1 MEILKNRVVNK
12 QDKVTPIELERLKF
26 SLKACAEEP
35 GDLELVA
42 STASVLMKIGN
53 DIDARLESQLY
64 LLRSLQ
70 EGGVLQ
76 NIVLDILCWCGWIPR
91 NYQHQILQRGKKAS
105 VLTTTLKRQYENDG
119 PKMERYNMEQT
130 LKAFV
135 MCVKTGRP
143 GAEWDM
149 KRMRNWLTACKFECT
164 SCIDPDEKGLMEK
177 LREFRD
183 GINKRK
189 DDVSCCL
196 VTLMAHGGKGVIK
209 TVLDERINLSDIF
222 EMFNNK
228 NCPALQKKPK
238 IFIIQACRGVRRDGG
253 VVQADGEPME
263 VNDSEKKRLPTFS
276 DYFIIYPTH
285 EGHIALRHPEDG
297 SVMIQAMDE
306 VFQKHGKKLHI
317 VDFFTQVNNRVV
329 HTDFY
334 MDEDPVKVVL
344 VMESTLTKAVYF

>member
-1 MEILKNRVVNK
+1 
-12 QDKVTPIELERLKF
+12 
-26 SLKACAEEP
+26 
-35 GDLELVA
+35 
-42 STASVLMKIGN
+42 MKIGN

-91 NYQHQILQRGKKAS
+91 NYQHQILQRGKKGGPFSLKILS
-105 VLTTTLKRQYENDG
+105 VLTMTLKRQYENDG

-130 LKAFV
+130 RKAFV

-143 GAEWDM
+143 GAEQDM
-149 KRMRNWLTACKFECT
+149 KRMRNWLKACKFECT
-164 SCIDPDEKGLMEK
+164 SCINPDEKGLMEK

-238 IFIIQACRGVRRDGG
+238 IFIIQACRG
-253 VVQADGEPME
+253 
-263 VNDSEKKRLPTFS
+263 
-276 DYFIIYPTH
+276 
-285 EGHIALRHPEDG
+285 
-297 SVMIQAMDE
+297 
-306 VFQKHGKKLHI
+306 GK
-317 VDFFTQVNNRVV
+317 
-329 HTDFY
+329 
-334 MDEDPVKVVL
+334 
-344 VMESTLTKAVYF
+344 